1 MKKDKQNIV
10 QFPNLKQRLLEKAM
24 ETMKQKNFHDALKLF
39 EEAQDFEFAPAE
51 VELGIIVCL
60 METGDLQEAK
70 QRCKRLLQ
78 EDIGDYFHTLQM
90 YITILIQLKEYEEV
104 KLTIEAILQEERIP
118 AQQAQTFYQLLEFA
132 RKMLPYEEQSEK
144 LKDETKDGQLQI
156 DELIN
161 GDTQKQYMI
170 IQQLKHLHVRPYKEY
185 ILNYLEDSNRHPVL
199 KTFLLNVLMEQEWN
213 IEVTV
218 QKLSRTIKV
227 KPIELNFDTKSSFL
241 LSVESI
247 LDDKINSNNP
257 TMFDTLQDM
266 IVRLHAV
273 LFPLTLE
280 GENAKVWAAAL
291 HSLGNEY
298 YGFTAELDH
307 VALDYDV
314 DINQLSTIRDTIV
327 KLEEFSYLQ
336 L

>member
-1 MKKDKQNIV
+1 MKKDKNNIV
-10 QFPNLKQRLLEKAM
+10 QFPNLKKRLLEKAM
-24 ETMKQKNFHDALKLF
+24 ETMKQKKFQEALKLF

-104 KLTIEAILQEERIP
+104 KLTIEAILQEEKIP

-132 RKMLPYEEQSEK
+132 RKMLPYEEQSEI
-144 LKDETKDGQLQI
+144 LKDETKDGQLNI
-156 DELIN
+156 ETLIN
-161 GDTQKQYMI
+161 GDTHSQYMI
-170 IQQLKHLHVRPYKEY
+170 IQQLKHLHLRPYKEY
-185 ILNYLEDSNRHPVL
+185 ILQYLEDSTKHPVL

-213 IEVTV
+213 TEVLV
-218 QKLSRTIKV
+218 SKLSQTIKV
-227 KPIELNFDTKSSFL
+227 KPIELTFDTKSPFL
-241 LSVESI
+241 QSVESI

-257 TMFDTLQDM
+257 TMFDTLHDM
-266 IVRLHAV
+266 IVRLHTV
-273 LFPLTLE
+273 LFPLPLD
-280 GENAKVWAAAL
+280 GENPQVWAAAL

-298 YGFTAELDH
+298 YGFSAELDN
-307 VALDYDV
+307 VAADYDV
-314 DINQLSTIRDTIV
+314 DLNQLSSIRDTVV

>member
-1 MKKDKQNIV
+1 MEKDKKNIV

-24 ETMKQKNFHDALKLF
+24 DAMKNKKFPEALKLF
-39 EEAQDFEFAPAE
+39 EEAEDFELAGSE
-51 VELGIIVCL
+51 IELGIIVCL
-60 METGDLQEAK
+60 METGNLQEAK

-104 KLTIEAILQEERIP
+104 KMTIEAILQEERIP

-132 RKMLPYEEQSEK
+132 RKMLPYEDQREK
-144 LKDETKDGQLQI
+144 LKDETKDGQLNI
-156 DELIN
+156 DTLIN
-161 GDTQKQYMI
+161 GDTHSQYMI

-185 ILNYLEDSNRHPVL
+185 ILQYLEDSTKHPVL
-199 KTFLLNVLMEQEWN
+199 KTFLLNVLIEQEWN
-213 IEVTV
+213 VEVTIN
-218 QKLSRTIKV
+218 KLSQTMKV
-227 KPIELNFDTKSSFL
+227 KPVELTFDTKSPFL
-241 LSVESI
+241 QSVESI

-257 TMFDTLQDM
+257 TMFDTLHDM
-266 IVRLHAV
+266 IVRLHTV
-273 LFPLTLE
+273 LFPLPLD
-280 GENAKVWAAAL
+280 GENPQVWAAAL

-298 YGFTAELDH
+298 YGFTAEIDNI
-307 VALDYDV
+307 AIDYDV
-314 DINQLSTIRDTIV
+314 DKNELASIRDSIV

>member
-1 MKKDKQNIV
+1 MKKDKNNIV
-10 QFPNLKQRLLEKAM
+10 QFPNLKKRLLEKAM
-24 ETMKQKNFHDALKLF
+24 ETMKQKKFHEALKLF

-104 KLTIEAILQEERIP
+104 KLTIEAILQEEKIP

-132 RKMLPYEEQSEK
+132 RKMLPYEEQSEI
-144 LKDETKDGQLQI
+144 LKDETKDGQLNI
-156 DELIN
+156 ETLIN
-161 GDTQKQYMI
+161 GDTHSQYMI

-185 ILNYLEDSNRHPVL
+185 ILQYLEDSTKHPVL

-213 IEVTV
+213 TEVLV
-218 QKLSRTIKV
+218 SKLSQTIKV
-227 KPIELNFDTKSSFL
+227 KPIELTFDTKSPFL
-241 LSVESI
+241 QSVESI

-257 TMFDTLQDM
+257 TMFDTLHDM
-266 IVRLHAV
+266 IVRLHTV
-273 LFPLTLE
+273 LFPLPLD
-280 GENAKVWAAAL
+280 GENPQVWAAAL

-298 YGFTAELDH
+298 YGFSAELDI
-307 VALDYDV
+307 VAVDYDV
-314 DINQLSTIRDTIV
+314 DLNQLSSIRDTVV